1 MAMLHTSSWIL
12 IMRDHK
18 TLEKNSITHSVQQV
32 LNQLEGNAENLSSF
46 LGDWSSWDDT
56 YDYVTGSYEEY
67 IDDNLMD
74 GTFVTLGLG
83 LILIR
88 NDADEIVYAKQYE
101 LDLEREISVS
111 DGIYH
116 RFGPA
121 SPDMIHGSAES
132 VLSGIALIDDV
143 PMLFASRPI
152 LGSNDEGP
160 PAGAMVM
167 GIPITKSYINDLG
180 DRLQLDMK
188 LVTDQSSW
196 PESLNTT
203 ELGIAVIPIDREL
216 ISGYGLVSDVNS
228 SPGFVIRV
236 SADREIMNSGIDTI
250 FRFVA
255 SITVII
261 LALGAAIFLFL
272 ERAVLSRI
280 TQLDRSLGRITEK
293 RDLSGRVIDRGTDEL
308 ATLGTTINTML
319 ATLEHSQNELK
330 ATQNE
335 LEDRVDRRTAE
346 LRASNTALEAEIHE
360 REIAEEKLSR
370 LIRIDRL
377 TGVASRTLFEE
388 ELGRAVQFSDRSG
401 RFVAIL
407 FLDLDR
413 FKNIN
418 DTLGHDRGDE
428 LLKSLAVR
436 LQSCIRAVDTLGRWG
451 GDEFSII
458 LTELKKE
465 QDAAIVA
472 DKVVNTIKKP
482 FTIDGSNYYVGAS
495 VGISVAPNDGKNVGS
510 LLKKADTAM
519 YLAKSQGGSTYRYYA
534 KEMDIAAT
542 ERLDSERLIRRGL
555 DQNEFLV
562 YYQPQ
567 IDIQAGKITG
577 VEALVR
583 WEKPDEGIITPDRF
597 ARIAEETGLIV
608 PISERVLETSCNQ
621 VKSWMEMGLNPITL
635 SVNVAAQHI
644 SKNNFPEVIGSV
656 MSLNGL
662 DPASV
667 QIEITEDYF
676 SDFEGGTDRG
686 LDRLKSMG
694 LKIAIDDF
702 GKGFSSL
709 SYLKN
714 LPLDTLKID
723 RSFLRGVPGDL
734 GNSGIIEAILTIG
747 TNLKLSVVAEG
758 VEYDNQVSFLRS
770 SGCTQHQG
778 FFYSPPVCAEEMT
791 KLLIKN
797 QGGTGR

>member
-1 MAMLHTSSWIL
+1 
-12 IMRDHK
+12 
-18 TLEKNSITHSVQQV
+18 
-32 LNQLEGNAENLSSF
+32 
-46 LGDWSSWDDT
+46 
-56 YDYVTGSYEEY
+56 
-67 IDDNLMD
+67 
-74 GTFVTLGLG
+74 
-83 LILIR
+83 
-88 NDADEIVYAKQYE
+88 
-101 LDLEREISVS
+101 
-111 DGIYH
+111 
-116 RFGPA
+116 
-121 SPDMIHGSAES
+121 
-132 VLSGIALIDDV
+132 
-143 PMLFASRPI
+143 
-152 LGSNDEGP
+152 
-160 PAGAMVM
+160 
-167 GIPITKSYINDLG
+167 
-180 DRLQLDMK
+180 
-188 LVTDQSSW
+188 
-196 PESLNTT
+196 
-203 ELGIAVIPIDREL
+203 
-216 ISGYGLVSDVNS
+216 
-228 SPGFVIRV
+228 
-236 SADREIMNSGIDTI
+236 
-250 FRFVA
+250 
-255 SITVII
+255 
-261 LALGAAIFLFL
+261 
-272 ERAVLSRI
+272 
-280 TQLDRSLGRITEK
+280 
-293 RDLSGRVIDRGTDEL
+293 
-308 ATLGTTINTML
+308 
-319 ATLEHSQNELK
+319 
-330 ATQNE
+330 
-335 LEDRVDRRTAE
+335 
-346 LRASNTALEAEIHE
+346 
-360 REIAEEKLSR
+360 
-370 LIRIDRL
+370 
-377 TGVASRTLFEE
+377 
-388 ELGRAVQFSDRSG
+388 
-401 RFVAIL
+401 
-407 FLDLDR
+407 
-413 FKNIN
+413 
-418 DTLGHDRGDE
+418 
-428 LLKSLAVR
+428 
-436 LQSCIRAVDTLGRWG
+436 
-451 GDEFSII
+451 
-458 LTELKKE
+458 
-465 QDAAIVA
+465 
-472 DKVVNTIKKP
+472 
-482 FTIDGSNYYVGAS
+482 
-495 VGISVAPNDGKNVGS
+495 
-510 LLKKADTAM
+510 
-519 YLAKSQGGSTYRYYA
+519 
-534 KEMDIAAT
+534 MDIAAT